1 MKKMT
6 RRDFLRAS
14 AFAGGALLL
23 PKRARASSSDN
34 LVPFTSD
41 IALELSESLGDCF
54 APGAGIE
61 PECATRGVDLSGS
74 HRGWAVDFCGTGGEP
89 YGYAVFDAEVDG
101 LLLQATITE
110 GKGGLVDS
118 IRGAANGAA
127 KSHSLIEDTVLMA
140 SPLQFGL
147 VDGASEVVTFNNFE
161 SIPINALPLAVSP
174 QSVDPIQWETIMIRE
189 DDVRQGQYQ
198 ITDANFLYDYDYA
211 PNYEIKAHT
220 GSYACAVS
228 ALYSISG
235 TLYTSSGPLISCW
248 SDWDEYQKI
257 WDFTQTKIDEGNPP
271 HGGVTY
277 GSTSSENIGA
287 GFQSYCA
294 SKGFD
299 IGYSYNPRRP
309 AYVRF
314 KEQVSEQKHS
324 VFTAGI
330 VTSDGNGGT
339 KVDGHAMAVYG
350 WGEIKSNNSTMANL
364 FLFDG
369 WQNMVFLNYSYTG
382 FQWATGTFFDK

>member
-23 PKRARASSSDN
+23 PKRAWASSSDN

-61 PECATRGVDLSGS
+61 PECATRVVDLSGS

-147 VDGASEVVTFNNFE
+147 VDQTSDVVVFNSFN
-161 SIPINALPLAVSP
+161 SVPVSDLPLSVSS
-174 QSVDPIQWETIMIRE
+174 QAVDPIQWKTIMIYE
-189 DDVRQGQYQ
+189 DEVRQGKYQ
-198 ITDANFLYDYDYA
+198 ISDSNMFYDYNYA
-211 PNYEIKAHT
+211 PESEIESNT
-220 GSYACAVS
+220 GRYACAVS
-228 ALYSISG
+228 ALYSIAG
-235 TLYTSSGPLISCW
+235 CLYTASGPLVECW
-248 SDWDEYQKI
+248 SDWGEYQKI
-257 WDFTQTKIDEGNPP
+257 WDYTSTYTDHVSNGI
-271 HGGVTY
+271 TY
-277 GSTSSENIGA
+277 GATPNANIGP
-287 GFQSYCA
+287 GFQKYCSA
-294 SKGFD
+294 RGFD
-299 IGYSYNPRRP
+299 IGYSYSSARP

-314 KEQVSEQKHS
+314 KKQIAEQKHS
-324 VFTAGI
+324 IFTGVI
-330 VTSDGNGGT
+330 VRALSDGSSELS
-339 KVDGHAMAVYG
+339 GHAMAVYG
-350 WGEIKSNNSTMANL
+350 WADIKMGDFPMSNLYVFN
-364 FLFDG
+364 G
-369 WQNMVFLNYSYTG
+369 WEDMVFLNYSYTG
-382 FQWATGTFFDK
+382 FQSATSTFFDK

>member
-23 PKRARASSSDN
+23 PKRAWASSSDN

-61 PECATRGVDLSGS
+61 PECATRVVDLSGS

-161 SIPINALPLAVSP
+161 SIPINAPPLAVSP

-228 ALYSISG
+228 ALYSIGG

-248 SDWDEYQKI
+248 SDWDE
-257 WDFTQTKIDEGNPP
+257 
-271 HGGVTY
+271 
-277 GSTSSENIGA
+277 
-287 GFQSYCA
+287 
-294 SKGFD
+294 
-299 IGYSYNPRRP
+299 
-309 AYVRF
+309 
-314 KEQVSEQKHS
+314 
-324 VFTAGI
+324 
-330 VTSDGNGGT
+330 
-339 KVDGHAMAVYG
+339 
-350 WGEIKSNNSTMANL
+350 
-364 FLFDG
+364 
-369 WQNMVFLNYSYTG
+369 
-382 FQWATGTFFDK
+382 

>member
-23 PKRARASSSDN
+23 PKRAWASSSDN

-61 PECATRGVDLSGS
+61 PECATRVVDLSGS

-189 DDVRQGQYQ
+189 DVVRQGQYQ

-228 ALYSISG
+228 ALYSIGG

-314 KEQVSEQKHS
+314 KEQVS
-324 VFTAGI
+324 V
-330 VTSDGNGGT
+330 
-339 KVDGHAMAVYG
+339 VYLQLA
-350 WGEIKSNNSTMANL
+350 S
-364 FLFDG
+364 
-369 WQNMVFLNYSYTG
+369 
-382 FQWATGTFFDK
+382 